1 MTICVDIVTVADP
14 PTYSLEVAHRLR
26 ELADCRLLVSKSYF
40 QSQVGMAYRLLDHP
54 LRVALARRRGALLH
68 IDSQSLAYLSAYP
81 LSPPIVVTCLD
92 MVTFLP
98 EFDDPSYVSRNGV
111 VDRAYYKL
119 LMRGLRRATRLVAIS
134 NFVKSTL
141 MDLGFNDDAVVVVPM
156 GVDLRVFHPRGP
168 SELLPVRSAFGI
180 PDSKRIVLF
189 VGSEHPRKNIEK
201 LFRAF
206 ALLSDLSVVLIKVGA
221 PRQPQRAK
229 FQRLAKTL
237 GIQDQVLFLD
247 RVSESILP
255 LLYSVAD
262 AFVLPSLHEGFGIPP
277 LEAMASG
284 TPVAVS
290 NLTSLPEVAADAAL
304 YFDPNSTREIAAA
317 LRTILTNAHLRDELK
332 IRGLERATLFP
343 WMRTLKGLLNSYERA
358 IAQSGGSPPGRA
370 TTRRFEVP

>member
-141 MDLGFNDDAVVVVPM
+141 IDLGFNDDAVDVVPM

-221 PRQPQRAK
+221 PRQPPRAE
-229 FQRLAKTL
+229 FQRLVKSL
-237 GIQDQVLFLD
+237 GIQNQVLFLD
-247 RVSESILP
+247 RVSESMLP
-255 LLYSVAD
+255 RLYSAAD

-304 YFDPNSTREIAAA
+304 YFDPYDIGEIAAA
-317 LRTILTNAHLRDELK
+317 LRTILTNTQVRDELK
-332 IRGLERATLFP
+332 LRGLKRAALFP
-343 WMRTLKGLLNSYERA
+343 WVKTLEALLESYDKA
-358 IAQSGGSPPGRA
+358 TAQGCGKLPPDGPP
-370 TTRRFEVP
+370 V